1 MTTALATADPF
12 TANLITQ
19 ALLVRGDAEG
29 LLGLVLQFHRL
40 PDDAQTTIVQHGN
53 NLYCPLRQASTHQTQ
68 DGPRNV
74 LTIVRRSG
82 DTKLTYL
89 VLDLLRHGSVELR
102 RQAAECLLDL
112 ARMVTAELYPPD
124 ATPAVYPAKDAHYL
138 QEAVEQSVQLYRHHE
153 QTNVLLALATL
164 MPRPLLHTGNSLDD
178 WHHPSVVAMR
188 RLLAAADNP
197 TILRATLP
205 LLLRAPLTEATLSC
219 LQHADADGS
228 IGHVLCCWHLLRI
241 GPLCVELKQLN
252 PVPMQSLV
260 PRRIIAWPANQT
272 RGLPDWIMAL
282 PMDQADQAEALARL
296 QSANDHM
303 TRLTALRRLISLARS
318 SNSSDGIIDDLI
330 PPFCFDPHPAIAA
343 IALRHLICRRWSG
356 LAKLSL
362 KLVNSNHP
370 RVSQLAA
377 KNLTPVGFT
386 RFWQAWPRLDPH
398 QRLAAGRALMKLD
411 PKFHHQLSQRLDSGN
426 LDQQLRALAII
437 SDLNQ
442 GLLFEAALLVLKN
455 DPNVKIASAT
465 IKALATVKTE
475 PARQAIEQ
483 ALDHH
488 DARVRANAIEALDQC
503 SAARYVDRLVTLAT
517 REDNRP
523 RANAIQALLDVRLS
537 EALRALGTM
546 LEDTRPK
553 HRVSGLWLVEYAGL
567 LPMARRVAEMSISD
581 PDSSIKKRAGRI
593 VQTLINSM
601 QSGEG
606 TQSTSTSHSLAK
618 Q

>member
-1 MTTALATADPF
+1 MATALATADPF
-12 TANLITQ
+12 TASLIAQ
-19 ALLVRGDAEG
+19 SLLARGDAEG

-40 PDDAQTTIVQHGN
+40 PDDAQTAIVQRGS
-53 NLYCPLRQASTHQTQ
+53 NLYSPLRKASTHQNEH
-68 DGPRNV
+68 GPLNV

-82 DTKLTYL
+82 GSKLAYL
-89 VLDLLRHGSVELR
+89 VIDLLRHGSMKMR

-112 ARMVTAELYPPD
+112 ARMFAPEPCPSDVTL
-124 ATPAVYPAKDAHYL
+124 VVCPAKDARYL

-153 QTNVLLALATL
+153 QANVLLALATL
-164 MPRPLLHTGNSLDD
+164 MPRPMLNADDSLDD
-178 WHHPSVVAMR
+178 WHHPSVEAVR

-197 TILRATLP
+197 AILRAALP
-205 LLLRAPLTEATLSC
+205 LLLRAPLTKAALSC
-219 LQHADADGS
+219 LQRADADGS
-228 IGHVLCCWHLLRI
+228 IGHALSCWHLLRM
-241 GPLCVELKQLN
+241 GPLCVGLKQLN
-252 PVPMQSLV
+252 PVPKQSLV
-260 PRRIIAWPANQT
+260 PRQTIAWPANQT

-282 PMDQADQAEALARL
+282 PMDRADQIEALGRL

-303 TRLTALRRLISLARS
+303 TRLTALRRLMSLARS
-318 SNSSDGIIDDLI
+318 ANFTDGVADDLI

-343 IALRHLICRRWSG
+343 IALRHLICRRWPE

-362 KLVNSNHP
+362 KLVNSDHP
-370 RVSQLAA
+370 RVSQLASE
-377 KNLTPVGFT
+377 NLTPVGFV

-398 QRLAAGRALMKLD
+398 QRLAAGRALIKLD
-411 PKFHHQLSQRLDSGN
+411 PKFHNQLSQRLDSGD
-426 LDQQLRALAII
+426 LDHQLRALAIV

-442 GLLFEAALLVLKN
+442 GPLFEAALLVLKN

-465 IKALATVKTE
+465 IKALATIETK

-488 DARVRANAIEALDQC
+488 DARVRANAIEALEQFGT
-503 SAARYVDRLVTLAT
+503 ARYVDRLVTLAT
-517 REDNRP
+517 HEDNRP

-537 EALRALGTM
+537 EALRALATM
-546 LEDTRPK
+546 LEDDRPK

-581 PDSSIKKRAGRI
+581 PDSSIKKRAHRI

-601 QSGEG
+601 QAREDI
-606 TQSTSTSHSLAK
+606 QSTSTSHSLVK
-618 Q
+618 H